1 MRYLAEEEYKLA
13 SRFLFLLMVITV
25 IQKDLGTIEQ
35 GIGFKIKESY
45 LLLLKQMEK
54 EALLERQQLRKYM
67 YDQKIKV
74 VALERNDTFTAYL
87 FICGNREERRN
98 FFNPAIRKKVER
110 ILTELMLKNY
120 EEEKV
125 HES

>member
-13 SRFLFLLMVITV
+13 SRFLFLSMAITV
-25 IQKDLGTIEQ
+25 IQRDLVAIEQ
-35 GIGFKIKESY
+35 GNNLKIKESY
-45 LLLLKQMEK
+45 LTLLRQMEK

-125 HES
+125 HER

>member
-13 SRFLFLLMVITV
+13 SRFLFLSMAITV
-25 IQKDLGTIEQ
+25 IQRDLVAIEQ
-35 GIGFKIKESY
+35 GNNLKIKESY
-45 LLLLKQMEK
+45 LTLLRQMEK

-125 HES
+125 HEL